1 MINLSKQTR
10 KTCETAK
17 CCRAVFTCLTTRPVH
32 LELIGNF
39 STDNFIL
46 GLRRFILQ
54 RGYPLEILSDN
65 GTNLIGGER
74 ELRKA
79 ISESDQNRIYK

>member
-17 CCRAVFTCLTTRPVH
+17 CCGAVFTCLTTRPVH

-39 STDNFIL
+39 
-46 GLRRFILQ
+46 
-54 RGYPLEILSDN
+54 
-65 GTNLIGGER
+65 
-74 ELRKA
+74 
-79 ISESDQNRIYK
+79 